1 MTKITVRDAL
11 RAGICVRG
19 QKRFFASH
27 GLDFQQ
33 FVKQGLEAD
42 SLKHIADLN
51 LERAKAFAEQR
62 ESEEVR
68 DGQGR

>member
-1 MTKITVRDAL
+1 MTRITVRDAL

-19 QKRFFASH
+19 QKRFFAAH
-27 GLDFQQ
+27 GLDFPQ
-33 FVKQGLEAD
+33 FAKDGLDAD

-51 LERAKAFAEQR
+51 LDRAKAFAEQR
-62 ESEEVR
+62 ESEEVQ